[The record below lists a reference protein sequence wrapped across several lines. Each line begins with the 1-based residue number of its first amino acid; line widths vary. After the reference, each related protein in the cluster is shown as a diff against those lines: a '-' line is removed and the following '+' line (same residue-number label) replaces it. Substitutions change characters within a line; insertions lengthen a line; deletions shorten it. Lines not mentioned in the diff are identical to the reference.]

1 MGVVYQAEDSRLGR
15 QVAIKFLPEE
25 YSKNPH
31 YLERFQRE
39 ARAASALNHPNI
51 CTIHDIGEHE
61 DRPFIVMELLDGQTL
76 KYRIGDK
83 PLDTDEILDI
93 GIELAQA
100 LDVAHSEGIVHR
112 DIKPANIFLTSHG
125 HAKILDFGLAKL
137 THPDDEGD
145 SDAPTAMADGLTSPG
160 TAMGTVS
167 YMSPEQALGREVDSR
182 TDIFSLGVVLYEM
195 ATARQP
201 FSGATS
207 AAVSNEIINN
217 APTSPIRLNPQLPVQ
232 LEGVINKGL
241 EKDRSLRYQNASD
254 LLTDL
259 KRLKR
264 DTSGESVVAGPVA
277 ASPAQ
282 RRSYF
287 WPAVAGGLLVLI
299 LLILLAV
306 AQFWPSGSAP
316 GGAIHSIGVLP
327 VENRTDDPE
336 LDFLTEG
343 IARGAL
349 NRLSQ
354 LKGLQKVVSGIGV
367 ERYRGL
373 SVDVRAA
380 AQELGVE
387 AVVRG
392 YIRQLG
398 EEIAFY
404 VELIE
409 GSENRSL
416 WGDRFT
422 RSSANLLELEEEFAT
437 QLAQT
442 LGLQLTGE
450 EEEELTRRYTDNMAA
465 YESYWTGRRYWNL
478 RTKEGFDQAI
488 RSFSQAIELD
498 SNYAL
503 AYSGLADTYILQGI
517 FVPGVSR
524 RETHLAA
531 ERAAQ
536 RVIELDDALAEGH
549 ASLGFIRLLERDW
562 ESAERELLRAI
573 ELNPEYPTGHH
584 WYGLYLGVTG
594 QAERAV
600 SEQQRARELDPL
612 SPIISAQMAE
622 VLIDNGQLDLALEIA
637 KDLVRLEPSFAR
649 GYSSLAWAYWEK
661 GMRDETIENA
671 ERAAQPGGP
680 LEWASLAFYYGQSE
694 RKTEALELIGRLKTA
709 DAAPSLIGFAY
720 GGLGDMDEALE
731 WFNKGLGEDEYDPLL
746 FFARMWFRSIDPAGD
761 DLRLQDLLRRMGLP
775 SYD

>member
-1 MGVVYQAEDSRLGR
+1 MGVVYRAEDSRLGR

-25 YSKNPH
+25 YSKNPQ

-51 CTIHDIGEHE
+51 CTIYDIGEHE
-61 DRPFIVMELLDGQTL
+61 DRPFIVMELMEGQTL

-137 THPDDEGD
+137 TDPDDESG
-145 SDAPTAMADGLTSPG
+145 SDALTAMAKELTSPG

-201 FSGATS
+201 FSGETS
-207 AAVSNEIINN
+207 AAVSNAIINN
-217 APTSPIRLNPQLPVQ
+217 APTSPIRLNPQLPVP
-232 LEGVINKGL
+232 LEGLINKGL

-254 LLTDL
+254 LLADL
-259 KRLKR
+259 KRVKR
-264 DTSGESVVAGPVA
+264 DTSGESVVTGPVA

-282 RRSYF
+282 KRSYF
-287 WPAVAGGLLVLI
+287 WPVMAGGLVV
-299 LLILLAV
+299 LILLAV

-316 GGAIHSIGVLP
+316 GGAIQSIGVLP

-343 IARGAL
+343 IAQGAL

-354 LKGLQKVVSGIGV
+354 LEGLEKVVSGIGV
-367 ERYRGL
+367 ERYREQ
-373 SVDVRAA
+373 SVDVRTA

-392 YIRQLG
+392 YVRQLG
-398 EEIAFY
+398 EEIDLY
-404 VELIE
+404 VELVE
-409 GSENRSL
+409 GRENRSL

-450 EEEELTRRYTDNMAA
+450 EEEELTRRYTDNMEA
-465 YESYWTGRRYWNL
+465 YQSYWTGRRFWNL

-488 RSFSQAIELD
+488 HSFSQAIELD

-503 AYSGLADTYILQGI
+503 AYAGLADTYSLQGNY
-517 FVPGVSR
+517 VPGVSR

-531 ERAAQ
+531 EKAAHQ
-536 RVIELDDALAEGH
+536 AIALDDALAEGH
-549 ASLGFIRLLERDW
+549 ASLAYVRLQERDW
-562 ESAERELLRAI
+562 ESAEREFLRAI
-573 ELNPEYPTGHH
+573 ELKPEYPTGHH
-584 WYGLYLGVTG
+584 WYGDYLSVTG
-594 QAERAV
+594 QSDRAV
-600 SEQQRARELDPL
+600 SEFRRARELDPL
-612 SPIISAQMAE
+612 SSIISTQMAA
-622 VLIDNGQLDLALEIA
+622 ALIA
-637 KDLVRLEPSFAR
+637 KGIIYESAGAGAKSAIMHWCNQTLNASVLQFLSYCSLFPFPT
-649 GYSSLAWAYWEK
+649 SSPIFQC
-661 GMRDETIENA
+661 GN
-671 ERAAQPGGP
+671 GGC
-680 LEWASLAFYYGQSE
+680 Q
-694 RKTEALELIGRLKTA
+694 
-709 DAAPSLIGFAY
+709 
-720 GGLGDMDEALE
+720 
-731 WFNKGLGEDEYDPLL
+731 
-746 FFARMWFRSIDPAGD
+746 
-761 DLRLQDLLRRMGLP
+761 
-775 SYD
+775 